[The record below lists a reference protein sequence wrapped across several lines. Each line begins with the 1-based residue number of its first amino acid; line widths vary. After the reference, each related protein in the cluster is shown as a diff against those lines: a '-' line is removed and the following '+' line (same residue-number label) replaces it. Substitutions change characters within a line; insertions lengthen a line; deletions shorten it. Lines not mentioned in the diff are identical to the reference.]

1 MPTVALDKQVIYQI
15 IGEKLSDTALKEKI
29 AMIGT
34 DLESVDEK
42 KINVEIFP
50 NRPDWLSEQG
60 FARSFSAF
68 LGKKTGL
75 PKYHVKKSGY
85 AVLVDTSVT
94 MRPYTACAIVKN
106 LRFTDER
113 IREVMQMQEK
123 LATTHGRN
131 RKKSAYGV
139 YPSKKI
145 AFPIQYTAKDPSKVL
160 FHALGLDKPLPAS
173 QVEEIHPKAKEYKEV
188 AKGWKKYP
196 FFIDNKNNVMCMLP
210 YTNSD
215 DTGKIDETTNE
226 VFIECTGI
234 SLDNVSVAL
243 NIFVTMLADMDGEI
257 YSIDIKYP
265 DKTITTPDLT
275 PKQIVLDIN
284 YANKRLGLDLPE
296 QEIKNLLERM
306 NYGYQN
312 GGDHK
317 GTVLIPPYRAD
328 ILHQVDIIEDIAIAY
343 GYENIEEELPSEAT
357 IAKEDEFEVF
367 KKKIAELL
375 IGLGFFETSSYHL
388 IDHEFQTT
396 AMNISK
402 DKAGHIVSVIDPVS
416 LGYNSLRSMMLPS
429 LLHILQQNCHNEYPQ
444 NMFEIGTTFKKDAG
458 AEAKVT
464 EESHLGVVLCHQTAD
479 FTKIKQVYQYLLQM
493 LGLERESSIEEDNH
507 PSFIQ
512 GRVGCWRIAG
522 IQLCTLGELHPSVI
536 SQFGVEM
543 PTVALEL
550 NMTELWKLHRKIA
563 YKKGG

>member
-15 IGEKLSDTALKEKI
+15 IGEKLSDAALKEKI

-42 KINVEIFP
+42 KIHVEIFP

-75 PKYHVKKSGY
+75 PKYQVKKSGY
-85 AVLVDTSVT
+85 AVLVDKSVT

-145 AFPIQYTAKDPSKVL
+145 VFPIQYTAKDPSTVL
-160 FHALGLDKPLPAS
+160 FHALGLDKPLLAS

-215 DTGKIDETTNE
+215 DTGKIDETTKE

-243 NIFVTMLADMDGEI
+243 NIFVTMLADMGGEV

-275 PKQIVLDIN
+275 PKQIKLDLK
-284 YANKRLGLDLPE
+284 YANKRLGLDLSE
-296 QEIKNLLERM
+296 QEIENLLERM
-306 NYGYQN
+306 NYEYHN
-312 GGDHK
+312 
-317 GTVLIPPYRAD
+317 GTVLIPAYRAD

-343 GYENIEEELPSEAT
+343 GYENIEEELPSVAT
-357 IAKEDEFEVF
+357 IAKENEFEVF

-375 IGLGFFETSSYHL
+375 IGLGLLETSSYHL
-388 IDHEFQTT
+388 IDYEFQTT

-402 DKAGHIVSVIDPVS
+402 DKAGHIVRVIDPVS

-444 NMFEIGTTFKKDAG
+444 NIFEIGTTFKKDATT
-458 AEAKVT
+458 ETKVT
-464 EESHLGVVLCHQTAD
+464 EESHLSIVLCHQTAD

-493 LGLERESSIEEDNH
+493 LGLEKENSIEEDNH

-512 GRVGCWRIAG
+512 GRVGSWKVAG
-522 IQLCTLGELHPSVI
+522 IQLCTLGELHPSVN
-536 SQFGVEM
+536 STFGIEM
-543 PTVALEL
+543 PIVALEL
-550 NMTELWKLHRKIA
+550 NMTDVWKLHKKIA
-563 YKKGG
+563 YKKE